1 MLAVFLI
8 GIYSIL
14 LLTVYGAGF
23 FASAE
28 KIIRVEKA
36 DPPTLLQ
43 TALAGFIPLV
53 WLTSLISIF
62 SPVNENVAI
71 LLLLGAIG
79 LSVWLWFH
87 RRNCLIRWLNG
98 FHGLHPLTWVTI
110 GTSLITTLVLA
121 TLKPG
126 NSDTGLYH
134 AQAIRWI
141 ETFPAVPGLGN
152 LHSRLAFNSNWFP
165 LQAGFSFAFLDLRSF
180 HLMGAVL
187 TGLCLVYFGGGLQQ
201 LLRSKICLSNWMRLS
216 FLPLTFYVLASEIS
230 STGTDLPVTLLTWVI
245 LCMWVETFEKPA
257 DGMDWRHLLLFSLP
271 VMLVSIKLSAF
282 PLLVV
287 TAWVVLSNLRK
298 VNGVRILW
306 VTIIFTLLLWL
317 PWLTRNVILSGY
329 LIYPQTLLDIFNVP
343 WKMPL
348 KGVQDETDWIIS
360 WARFPRLDKE
370 IVLAMPVTQWAA
382 MWFDDLSKNR
392 QIILLVLA
400 AAPFS
405 FGLARLAAFAFF
417 HKRARDWFQPFAITW
432 PVWLVT
438 YAGILFWFFSVPRY
452 RFGNGVLMAG
462 LVLVIL
468 CGFGLFRSIIKPL
481 TRLAPGFLAALISL
495 YVVFVLVSS
504 ADAKTLPSRLWLPA
518 NYVNLPTAPCGFGD
532 FGTACATQ
540 YQQCGYNPFPCAP
553 QGIPNVYMR
562 GKSFGDGFEVR

>member
-87 RRNCLIRWLNG
+87 RRNWLIRWLNG

-271 VMLVSIKLSAF
+271 VIAGFHQALGFSAAGGHCLGCAFQPAQGERCSHSLGHHHLYTAAVAAVADAQCDPFRLFNLSANVARYF
-282 PLLVV
+282 QCPLED
-287 TAWVVLSNLRK
+287 APER
-298 VNGVRILW
+298 
-306 VTIIFTLLLWL
+306 
-317 PWLTRNVILSGY
+317 
-329 LIYPQTLLDIFNVP
+329 
-343 WKMPL
+343 
-348 KGVQDETDWIIS
+348 VQDETDWIIS